1 MAMNPQDCKPPILGV
16 DIMAQMR
23 HHHMLLYEIIRT
35 KILTQIDIM
44 MSVTD

>member
-1 MAMNPQDCKPPILGV
+1 MAMNPQSWGFAILGV
-16 DIMAQMR
+16 DIMAQMG